1 MDWAKVWTP
10 INLERLLVGDLFTQG
25 HVGGLL
31 LTIVIAAIAI
41 AGATVLGAMLGL
53 MRASPNRLLR
63 YPALVYIQMFRSVP
77 LLILVFWAY
86 FVPPYL
92 GIETSKSFSVTVALT
107 VFTAAYIAEYIRG
120 GILSVPDT
128 QREAAKT
135 LGLSNLQIQL
145 YVVLPQAFFNMIPA
159 IAGRYVVTV
168 MNTSLA
174 FLIGLSELTDI
185 GKQINVRLQTS
196 PIEVYMTLML
206 IYFVVTRSL
215 SAGMRLLEHRPRFN
229 RLFLRI

>member
-25 HVGGLL
+25 HAGGLL
-31 LTIVIAAIAI
+31 LTIEIAAIAI
-41 AGATVLGAMLGL
+41 TGATVLGAVLGL
-53 MRASPNRLLR
+53 MRASRNRLLR
-63 YPALVYIQMFRSVP
+63 YPALIYIQIFRSVP

-120 GILSVPDT
+120 GILSVPHT

-135 LGLSNLQIQL
+135 LGLSTLQIQL
-145 YVVLPQAFFNMIPA
+145 YVILPQAFFNMIPA
-159 IAGRYVVTV
+159 ITGRYVVTV

-196 PIEVYMTLML
+196 PIEVYMTLMV

>member
-1 MDWAKVWTP
+1 MDWTRVWTP
-10 INLERLLVGDLFTQG
+10 INLERLLIGDLFTQG
-25 HVGGLL
+25 RAGGLL
-31 LTIVIAAIAI
+31 LTIAIAAIAI
-41 AGATVLGAMLGL
+41 AGSTVLGAVLGL
-53 MRASPNRLLR
+53 MRASGNRLLR
-63 YPALVYIQMFRSVP
+63 YPALVYIQTFRSVP

-92 GIETSKSFSVTVALT
+92 GIETSKSLSVTAALT
-107 VFTAAYIAEYIRG
+107 VFTAAYIAEYVRG
-120 GILSVPDT
+120 GIISIPNT

-135 LGLSNLQIQL
+135 LGLSTLQIQL

-196 PIEVYMTLML
+196 PIEVYMTLMV

>member
-1 MDWAKVWTP
+1 MNWDKVWTP
-10 INLERLLVGDLFTQG
+10 LNLERLLVGDLFTQG
-25 HVGGLL
+25 NLGGLL
-31 LTIVIAAIAI
+31 LTLEIAIVAI
-41 AGATVLGAMLGL
+41 AGATVLGAVLGI
-53 MRASPNRLLR
+53 MRASRNRLLR
-63 YPALVYIQMFRSVP
+63 YPAFLYIQLFRSVP

-92 GIETSKSFSVTVALT
+92 GVETSKGFSVTVALT
-107 VFTAAYIAEYIRG
+107 FFTAAYIAEYIRG
-120 GILSVPDT
+120 GILSIPQA
-128 QREAAKT
+128 QREAART
-135 LGLSNLQIQL
+135 LGLNPVQIAI

-159 IAGRYVVTV
+159 ITGRYVVTV

-174 FLIGLSELTDI
+174 FLIGLSELTDV

-196 PIEVYMTLML
+196 PIEVYLTLMV
-206 IYFVVTRSL
+206 IYFVVNRSL

>member
-1 MDWAKVWTP
+1 MDWDKVWTP
-10 INLERLLVGDLFTQG
+10 LNIERLLAGDLFTQG

-31 LTIVIAAIAI
+31 LTMEIAAISI
-41 AGATVLGAMLGL
+41 AGATVLGAILGL
-53 MRASPNRLLR
+53 MRASSHRLLR
-63 YPALVYIQMFRSVP
+63 YPALLYIQIFRSVP

-92 GIETSKSFSVTVALT
+92 GIETSKAFSVTVALT
-107 VFTAAYIAEYIRG
+107 LFTTAYIAEYIRG
-120 GILSVPDT
+120 GIVSIPHT
-128 QREAAKT
+128 QREAART
-135 LGLSNLQIQL
+135 LGLSPLQVQL

-159 IAGRYVVTV
+159 ITGRYVVTV

-185 GKQINVRLQTS
+185 GKQINVRLETS
-196 PIEVYMTLML
+196 PVEVYMTLML

-215 SAGMRLLEHRPRFN
+215 SAGMRLLEYRPRFN

>member
-10 INLERLLVGDLFTQG
+10 LNLERLLVGDLFTQG
-25 HVGGLL
+25 QVGGLL

-41 AGATVLGAMLGL
+41 AGATVLGAVLGL
-53 MRASPNRLLR
+53 MRASRNRLLR
-63 YPALVYIQMFRSVP
+63 YPALVYIQIFRSVP

-120 GILSVPDT
+120 GILSVPNT

-135 LGLSNLQIQL
+135 LGLSTLQIQL
-145 YVVLPQAFFNMIPA
+145 YVILPQAFFNMIPA

-196 PIEVYMTLML
+196 PIEVYMTLMV

>member
-1 MDWAKVWTP
+1 MDLTRVWTP
-10 INLERLLVGDLFTQG
+10 TNLERLLVGDLFTQG
-25 HVGGLL
+25 RIGGLL
-31 LTIVIAAIAI
+31 LTMEIAAMAI
-41 AGATVLGAMLGL
+41 IGGTVLGALLGL
-53 MRASPNRLLR
+53 LRASGKRLLR
-63 YPALVYIQMFRSVP
+63 YPALAYIQVFRSVP

-92 GIETSKSFSVTVALT
+92 GIETSKTFSVTVALT
-107 VFTAAYIAEYIRG
+107 LFTAAYIAEYIRG
-120 GILSVPDT
+120 GILSIPNT
-128 QREAAKT
+128 QREAART
-135 LGLSNLQIQL
+135 LGLSPLQIQL

-196 PIEVYMTLML
+196 PVEVYLTLMI
-206 IYFVVTRSL
+206 IYFVVNRCL

>member
-107 VFTAAYIAEYIRG
+107 VFTAAYIAEYVRG
-120 GILSVPDT
+120 GILSIPNT

-135 LGLSNLQIQL
+135 LGLSTLQIQL

>member
-1 MDWAKVWTP
+1 MNWAKVWTP
-10 INLERLLVGDLFTQG
+10 LNLERLLVGDLFTQG

-31 LTIVIAAIAI
+31 LTMEIAAIAI
-41 AGATVLGAMLGL
+41 AGATVLGAILGL
-53 MRASPNRLLR
+53 MRASRSRLVR
-63 YPALVYIQMFRSVP
+63 YPALVYIQVFRSVP

-92 GIETSKSFSVTVALT
+92 GLETSKAFSVTVALT
-107 VFTAAYIAEYIRG
+107 FFTAAYIAEYIRG
-120 GILSVPDT
+120 GILSIPHT
-128 QREAAKT
+128 QREAART
-135 LGLSNLQIQL
+135 LGLSPLQVQL
-145 YVVLPQAFFNMIPA
+145 YIVLPQAFFNMIPA
-159 IAGRYVVTV
+159 ITGRYVVTV

-196 PIEVYMTLML
+196 PVEVYLTLML
-206 IYFVVTRSL
+206 IYFVVNRTL
-215 SAGMRLLEHRPRFN
+215 SAGMRLLEYRPRFN

>member
-1 MDWAKVWTP
+1 MNWARVWTP

-31 LTIVIAAIAI
+31 LTMWIAVIAIL
-41 AGATVLGAMLGL
+41 GATVLGAIVGL

-63 YPALVYIQMFRSVP
+63 YPALLYIQTFRSVP

-92 GIETSKSFSVTVALT
+92 GIDTTKTFSVTVALT
-107 VFTAAYIAEYIRG
+107 MFTTAYIAEYIRG
-120 GILSVPDT
+120 GIVSVPNT
-128 QREAAKT
+128 QREAART
-135 LGLSNLQIQL
+135 LGLSALQVQL
-145 YVVLPQAFFNMIPA
+145 YVVLPQAYFTMIPA
-159 IAGRYVVTV
+159 ITGRYVVTV

-196 PIEVYMTLML
+196 PIEVYLTLMF
-206 IYFVVTRSL
+206 IYFVVNRSL
-215 SAGMRLLEHRPRFN
+215 SAGMRLLENRPRFN

>member
-1 MDWAKVWTP
+1 MNWANVWTP
-10 INLERLLVGDLFTQG
+10 LNVERLLVGDLFTQG

-31 LTIVIAAIAI
+31 LTMEIAAISI
-41 AGATVLGAMLGL
+41 AGATVLGAILGL
-53 MRASPNRLLR
+53 MRASSHRLLR
-63 YPALVYIQMFRSVP
+63 YPALLYIQIFRSVP

-92 GIETSKSFSVTVALT
+92 GIETSKAFSVTVALT
-107 VFTAAYIAEYIRG
+107 LFTTAYIAEYIRG
-120 GILSVPDT
+120 GIVSIPHT
-128 QREAAKT
+128 QREAART
-135 LGLSNLQIQL
+135 LGLSPLQVQL

-159 IAGRYVVTV
+159 ITGRYVVTV

-185 GKQINVRLQTS
+185 GKLINVRLQTS
-196 PIEVYMTLML
+196 PVEVYLTLML
-206 IYFVVTRSL
+206 IYFVVNRGL
-215 SAGMRLLEHRPRFN
+215 SAGMRLLEYRPRFN

>member
-1 MDWAKVWTP
+1 MKWAEVWTANN
-10 INLERLLVGDLFTQG
+10 IQRLLVGDLFTQG

-31 LTIVIAAIAI
+31 LTLYIAAIAI
-41 AGATVLGAMLGL
+41 VVATALGAVIGI
-53 MRASPNRLLR
+53 MRASPRRALR
-63 YPALVYIQMFRSVP
+63 YPALLYIQTFRSVP

-92 GIETSKSFSVTVALT
+92 GIETSKTLSVTVALT

-120 GILSVPDT
+120 GILAVPRT
-128 QREAAKT
+128 QREAART
-135 LGLSNLQIQL
+135 LGLSAFQIQF
-145 YVVLPQAFFNMIPA
+145 YIVFPQAFFTMIPA
-159 IAGRYVVTV
+159 ITGRYVVTV

-185 GKQINVRLQTS
+185 GKQINVRLQTA
-196 PIEVYMTLML
+196 PIEVYLTLML
-206 IYFVVTRSL
+206 IYFAVNRGL
-215 SAGMRLLEHRPRFN
+215 SAGMRMLESRERFN

>member
-10 INLERLLVGDLFTQG
+10 LNLERLLVGDLFTQG
-25 HVGGLL
+25 RVGGLL

-41 AGATVLGAMLGL
+41 AGATVLGAVLGL
-53 MRASPNRLLR
+53 MRASRNRLLR
-63 YPALVYIQMFRSVP
+63 YPALVYIQIFRSVP

-120 GILSVPDT
+120 GILSVPNT

-135 LGLSNLQIQL
+135 LGLSTLQIQL
-145 YVVLPQAFFNMIPA
+145 YVILPQAFFNMIPA

-196 PIEVYMTLML
+196 PIEVYMTLMV

>member
-10 INLERLLVGDLFTQG
+10 LNLERLLVGDLFTQG
-25 HVGGLL
+25 HMGGLL

-41 AGATVLGAMLGL
+41 AGATVLGAVIGL
-53 MRASPNRLLR
+53 MRASRNRLLR
-63 YPALVYIQMFRSVP
+63 YPALFYIQIFRSVP

-120 GILSVPDT
+120 GILSVPNT

-135 LGLSNLQIQL
+135 LGLSTLQIQL
-145 YVVLPQAFFNMIPA
+145 YVILPQAFFNMIPA

-196 PIEVYMTLML
+196 PIEVYMTLRV

>member
-10 INLERLLVGDLFTQG
+10 LNLERLLVGDLFTQG
-25 HVGGLL
+25 QVGGLL

-41 AGATVLGAMLGL
+41 AGATVLGAVLGL
-53 MRASPNRLLR
+53 MRASRNRLLR
-63 YPALVYIQMFRSVP
+63 YPALVYIQIFRSVP

-120 GILSVPDT
+120 GILSVPVT

-135 LGLSNLQIQL
+135 LGLSTLQIQL
-145 YVVLPQAFFNMIPA
+145 YVILPQAFFNMIPA

-196 PIEVYMTLML
+196 PIEVYMTLMV

>member
-10 INLERLLVGDLFTQG
+10 LNLERLLVGDLFTQG
-25 HVGGLL
+25 RVGGLL
-31 LTIVIAAIAI
+31 LTMEIATISI
-41 AGATVLGAMLGL
+41 AGATVLGAIVGL
-53 MRASPNRLLR
+53 MRASSLRLVR
-63 YPALVYIQMFRSVP
+63 YPALVYIQIFRSVP

-92 GIETSKSFSVTVALT
+92 GIETSKTFSVTVALT
-107 VFTAAYIAEYIRG
+107 FFTTAYIAEYIRG
-120 GILSVPDT
+120 GILSIPHT
-128 QREAAKT
+128 QREAART
-135 LGLSNLQIQL
+135 LGLSLLQIQL

-159 IAGRYVVTV
+159 ITGRYVVTV

-196 PIEVYMTLML
+196 PIEVYGTLML
-206 IYFVVTRSL
+206 IYFVVNRSL
-215 SAGMRLLEHRPRFN
+215 SAGMRRLEYRPRFN

>member
-1 MDWAKVWTP
+1 MKWAEVWTANN
-10 INLERLLVGDLFTQG
+10 IQRLLVGDLFTQG

-31 LTIVIAAIAI
+31 LTLYIAAIAI
-41 AGATVLGAMLGL
+41 VVATALGAVIGIR
-53 MRASPNRLLR
+53 RASPRRALR
-63 YPALVYIQMFRSVP
+63 YPTLLYIQTFRSVP

-92 GIETSKSFSVTVALT
+92 GIETSKTLSVTVALT

-120 GILSVPDT
+120 GILAVPRT
-128 QREAAKT
+128 QREAART
-135 LGLSNLQIQL
+135 LGLSAFQIQF
-145 YVVLPQAFFNMIPA
+145 YIVFPQAFFTMIPA
-159 IAGRYVVTV
+159 ITGRYVVTV

-185 GKQINVRLQTS
+185 GKQINVRLQTA
-196 PIEVYMTLML
+196 PIEVYLTLML
-206 IYFVVTRSL
+206 IYFAVNRGL
-215 SAGMRLLEHRPRFN
+215 SAGMRMLESRERFN

>member
-1 MDWAKVWTP
+1 MNWDRVWTGG
-10 INLERLLVGDLFTQG
+10 NLERMLVGDLFTQG
-25 HVGGLL
+25 HAGGLL
-31 LTIVIAAIAI
+31 LTAWIAAIAI
-41 AGATVLGAMLGL
+41 VSSTVLGMLLGV
-53 MRASPNRLLR
+53 MRTSSRSSLRL
-63 YPALVYIQMFRSVP
+63 PALLYIQTFRNVP

-92 GIETSKSFSVTVALT
+92 GIETSKFVSVTVALT
-107 VFTAAYIAEYIRG
+107 LFTTAYIAEYIRG
-120 GILSVPDT
+120 GILSVPET
-128 QREAAKT
+128 QTEAART
-135 LGLSNLQIQL
+135 LGLSAVQIQL

-159 IAGRYVVTV
+159 ITGRYIVTV

-196 PIEVYMTLML
+196 PIEVYLTLML
-206 IYFVVTRSL
+206 IYFIVNRGL

-229 RLFLRI
+229 RLFLKI

>member
-1 MDWAKVWTP
+1 MDWGRVWTP

-25 HVGGLL
+25 RVGGLL
-31 LTIVIAAIAI
+31 LTLQIAAISI
-41 AGATVLGAMLGL
+41 VLATLLGAVVGL
-53 MRASPNRLLR
+53 MRASRRRWLR
-63 YPALVYIQMFRSVP
+63 YPALVYIQIFRSVP

-92 GIETSKSFSVTVALT
+92 GIETSKTFSVTVALT
-107 VFTAAYIAEYIRG
+107 LFTTAYIAEYIRG
-120 GILSVPDT
+120 GIVSVDDT
-128 QREAAKT
+128 QREAART
-135 LGLSNLQIQL
+135 LGLSPLQVQL

-159 IAGRYVVTV
+159 ITGRYVVTV

-174 FLIGLSELTDI
+174 FLIGLSELTDV

-196 PIEVYMTLML
+196 PIEVYLTLMV
-206 IYFVVTRSL
+206 IYFLVNRSL